1 MSPGFNSAIS
11 IAWNGIQRNL
21 SGLQTNAHKVASSVT
36 DSKDVVDVV
45 EPLVD
50 MQSQRRAIQASA
62 RFIAST
68 DETLGTIIDR
78 LA

>member
-1 MSPGFNSAIS
+1 MAPSFNSAIS
-11 IAWNGIQRNL
+11 IAFNGIQRNL
-21 SGLQTNAHKVASSVT
+21 SGLQQNAHNVASSIT
-36 DSKDVVDVV
+36 GTKDVVDLV

-50 MQSQRRAIQASA
+50 MQRQRNAIQASA
-62 RFIAST
+62 KFIAVT